1 VWLLPRAFAAP
12 ELEGE
17 WRRIDP
23 PPVAPTVPGAAPA
36 PAGANAFFE
45 SNRTFVAD
53 LLGAVE
59 EDRPTLSDVR
69 DAAAALEMITAVY
82 ASHLTGA
89 RVALPLASRAHPL
102 ADVPL
107 PAQPRSARP

>member
-1 VWLLPRAFAAP
+1 
-12 ELEGE
+12 
-17 WRRIDP
+17 
-23 PPVAPTVPGAAPA
+23 
-36 PAGANAFFE
+36 
-45 SNRTFVAD
+45 
-53 LLGAVE
+53 VE